1 MKKTYGRGFHS
12 EGIILKKRILLA
24 LAVTLIIGGLFF
36 WFVDLN
42 QVIEQLRQAD
52 WRLLAAGMGALLV
65 SYVLIAVRW
74 RYLLGNRPGFF
85 PSFHSVNM
93 SNLVNSLT
101 PIPEIA
107 LRVLITGR
115 DQGMS
120 VPSATSGML
129 VERSL
134 EQVMRVLA
142 FLIALLTGYV
152 IALRTS
158 SMLVNGGLILGFL
171 ALMVLII
178 RNAESI
184 VSWMQIHLARFPRL
198 DQRRVE
204 KVLSDL
210 VAGLQMAGGPRQ
222 LTYGWL
228 ISFGIWGA
236 FFVFAYLV
244 LLGLNIHLP
253 VEQMVAITLL
263 TLAVAP
269 PSAPGTPGLY
279 QATIVGALSLIVGLD
294 PALMTAYA
302 IMVHILQV
310 IPLIVLGIWGALG
323 TNLTLRTLFQQHQT
337 VPVEG
342 DER

>member
-1 MKKTYGRGFHS
+1 
-12 EGIILKKRILLA
+12 LKKRLLLA
-24 LAVTLIIGGLFF
+24 LAVTLVIGAIFF
-36 WFVDLN
+36 WFIDLD
-42 QVIEQLRQAD
+42 QVIELLRQAD

-65 SYVLIAVRW
+65 SYVLMAVRW
-74 RYLLGNRPGFF
+74 RYLLANRTGFF
-85 PSFHSVNM
+85 PSFHAINI

-115 DQGMS
+115 SADMS
-120 VPSATSGML
+120 IPGATSGML

-142 FLIALLTGYV
+142 FLLALLTVYV
-152 IALRTS
+152 ISFNTG
-158 SMLVNGGLILGFL
+158 SMLVNAGLILGFL
-171 ALMVLII
+171 ALMVWLI

-184 VSWMQIHLARFPRL
+184 VEKIQILLRKFPRL
-198 DQRRVE
+198 DQEQVE
-204 KVLSDL
+204 SALTDL
-210 VAGLQMAGGPRQ
+210 ATGLKMAGGPRQ

-228 ISFGIWGA
+228 MSFAIWGA
-236 FFVFAYLV
+236 FFAFAYLV

-253 VEQMVAITLL
+253 VEQMFAIALL

-279 QATIVGALSLIVGLD
+279 QATIVGALSLVAGFN

-302 IMVHILQV
+302 IMIHILQV
-310 IPLIVLGIWGALG
+310 IPLFFLGIWGALG
-323 TNLTLRTLFQQHQT
+323 TDITLRNVYQQQQT

-342 DER
+342 EDR

>member
-1 MKKTYGRGFHS
+1 M
-12 EGIILKKRILLA
+12 KKRILLA
-24 LAVTLIIGGLFF
+24 LVVTLIIGGLFF
-36 WFVDLN
+36 WFVDLD

-52 WRLLAAGMGALLV
+52 WRLLAAGIGALLV
-65 SYVLIAVRW
+65 AYVLLAVRW

-85 PSFHSVNM
+85 SSFHSVNI

-107 LRVLITGR
+107 LRVLITGGGS
-115 DQGMS
+115 GMS
-120 VPSATSGML
+120 IPGATSGML

-152 IALRTS
+152 IAFKTS
-158 SMLVNGGLILGFL
+158 SMLVNGSLILVFL
-171 ALMVLII
+171 VLMVLIF

-184 VSWMQIHLARFPRL
+184 VSWIQIQLTRFPRL

-204 KVLSDL
+204 NVFSDL
-210 VAGLQMAGGPRQ
+210 VAGLRMAGGPKQ
-222 LTYGWL
+222 LTYGWFM
-228 ISFGIWGA
+228 SFGIWGA

-279 QATIVGALSLIVGLD
+279 QATIVGALSLIAGLD
-294 PALMTAYA
+294 PALMIAYA

-323 TNLTLRTLFQQHQT
+323 TNLHLRTLFQQRQT

-342 DER
+342 DKK

>member
-1 MKKTYGRGFHS
+1 
-12 EGIILKKRILLA
+12 LKKRILLA

-36 WFVDLN
+36 WFVDLD

-52 WRLLAAGMGALLV
+52 WRLLAAGIGALLV
-65 SYVLIAVRW
+65 AYVLLAVRW

-85 PSFHSVNM
+85 PSFHAVNI

-107 LRVLITGR
+107 LRVLITGGGS
-115 DQGMS
+115 GMS
-120 VPSATSGML
+120 IPGATSGML
-129 VERSL
+129 IERSL
-134 EQVMRVLA
+134 EQVLRVLA
-142 FLIALLTGYV
+142 FLVALLTGYV
-152 IALRTS
+152 IALKTS
-158 SMLVNGGLILGFL
+158 SMLVNAGLILGFL
-171 ALMVLII
+171 VLMILII

-184 VSWMQIHLARFPRL
+184 VSWMQIQLARFPRL

-204 KVLSDL
+204 KVFSEL
-210 VAGLQMAGGPRQ
+210 VAGLRMAGGPRQ
-222 LTYGWL
+222 LTYGL
-228 ISFGIWGA
+228 FMSFGIWGA

-279 QATIVGALSLIVGLD
+279 QATIVGALSLIAGLD

-310 IPLIVLGIWGALG
+310 IPLVVLGIWGALG
-323 TNLTLRTLFQQHQT
+323 TNLTLRTLFQQRQT
-337 VPVEG
+337 IPVEG

>member
-1 MKKTYGRGFHS
+1 M
-12 EGIILKKRILLA
+12 KKRILLA

-36 WFVDLN
+36 WFVDLD

-52 WRLLAAGMGALLV
+52 WRLLAAGIGALLV
-65 SYVLIAVRW
+65 AYVLLAVRW

-85 PSFHSVNM
+85 PSFHAVNI

-107 LRVLITGR
+107 LRVLITGGGS
-115 DQGMS
+115 GMS
-120 VPSATSGML
+120 IPGATSGML
-129 VERSL
+129 IERSL
-134 EQVMRVLA
+134 EQVLRVLA
-142 FLIALLTGYV
+142 FLVALLTGYV
-152 IALRTS
+152 IALKTS
-158 SMLVNGGLILGFL
+158 SMLVNAGLILGFL
-171 ALMVLII
+171 VLMILII

-184 VSWMQIHLARFPRL
+184 VSWMQIQLARFPRL

-204 KVLSDL
+204 KVFSDL
-210 VAGLQMAGGPRQ
+210 VDGLRMAGGPRQ
-222 LTYGWL
+222 LTYGL
-228 ISFGIWGA
+228 FMSFGIWGA

-279 QATIVGALSLIVGLD
+279 QATIVGALSLIAGLD

-310 IPLIVLGIWGALG
+310 IPLVVLGIWGALG
-323 TNLTLRTLFQQHQT
+323 TNLTLRTLFQQRQT

>member
-1 MKKTYGRGFHS
+1 M
-12 EGIILKKRILLA
+12 KKRILLA

-36 WFVDLN
+36 WFVDLD

-52 WRLLAAGMGALLV
+52 WRLLAAGIGALLV
-65 SYVLIAVRW
+65 AYVLLAVRW

-85 PSFHSVNM
+85 PSFHAVNI

-107 LRVLITGR
+107 LRVLITGGGS
-115 DQGMS
+115 GMS
-120 VPSATSGML
+120 IPGATSGML
-129 VERSL
+129 IERSL
-134 EQVMRVLA
+134 EQVLRVLA
-142 FLIALLTGYV
+142 FLVALLTGYV
-152 IALRTS
+152 IALKTS
-158 SMLVNGGLILGFL
+158 SMLVNAGLILGFL
-171 ALMVLII
+171 VLMILII

-184 VSWMQIHLARFPRL
+184 VSWMQIQLARFPRL

-204 KVLSDL
+204 KVFSDL
-210 VAGLQMAGGPRQ
+210 VAGLRMAGGPRQ
-222 LTYGWL
+222 LTYGL
-228 ISFGIWGA
+228 FMSFGIWGA

-279 QATIVGALSLIVGLD
+279 QATIVGALSLIAGLD

-310 IPLIVLGIWGALG
+310 IPLVVLGIWGALG
-323 TNLTLRTLFQQHQT
+323 TNLTLRTLFQQRQT